1 MALVKVS
8 PTKIC
13 QQERSAMIGS
23 WAPKKIALVH
33 GRRMVPYDGQEG
45 GQGSTPVWKF
55 HCDNVSHQQNVGCI
69 GLKITEDI
77 SKIFVIGWDHA
88 SLLHDLRIVSA
99 IYE

>member
-1 MALVKVS
+1 
-8 PTKIC
+8 
-13 QQERSAMIGS
+13 MIGS

-33 GRRMVPYDGQEG
+33 GRIMVPYDGQKGVMFKEAL
-45 GQGSTPVWKF
+45 QF
-55 HCDNVSHQQNVGCI
+55 YCDNISHQQNVGCI
-69 GLKITEDI
+69 GLKITENI